1 MKYLIITLS
10 VIILALGL
18 YCKSLKADLEISEQ
32 NNKILENSI
41 KVQDET
47 ISKLKDDYSKIQS
60 ANSEL
65 NELYQ
70 NQMKRVQ
77 IQNAIN
83 SFENNLKSKTAELT
97 KSKTAELT
105 KSETVSAVSNAVSK
119 SSKECLVS
127 DHKTKVQYSIYK
139 CYKDPKCDI
148 LQ

>member
-1 MKYLIITLS
+1 MKYLIITFS
-10 VIILALGL
+10 VVILILGL

-65 NELYQ
+65 NELY
-70 NQMKRVQ
+70 NSQMKRVQ

-83 SFENNLKSKTAELT
+83 SFENNLKSKSAESVET
-97 KSKTAELT
+97 KES
-105 KSETVSAVSNAVSK
+105 SK
-119 SSKECLVS
+119 SSKECLVTE
-127 DHKTKVQYSIYK
+127 HKTKVQYSIYE

-148 LQ
+148 LR

>member
-1 MKYLIITLS
+1 MKYLIIALS
-10 VIILALGL
+10 VVVFALGL

-65 NELYQ
+65 NELY
-70 NQMKRVQ
+70 NSQMKRFQ
-77 IQNAIN
+77 IQDAIN
-83 SFENNLKSKTAELT
+83 SFENNLKSKSAELVE
-97 KSKTAELT
+97 SKEST
-105 KSETVSAVSNAVSK
+105 K
-119 SSKECLVS
+119 SSKECLVTG
-127 DHKTKVQYSIYK
+127 HKTKVQYSIYK

>member
-1 MKYLIITLS
+1 MKYLIIAFS
-10 VIILALGL
+10 VVILALGL
-18 YCKSLKADLEISEQ
+18 YCKSLKADLEVSEQ

-65 NELYQ
+65 NELY
-70 NQMKRVQ
+70 NSQMKRFQ
-77 IQNAIN
+77 IHDAIN
-83 SFENNLKSKTAELT
+83 SFENNLKSKSAELVE
-97 KSKTAELT
+97 SKEST
-105 KSETVSAVSNAVSK
+105 K

-127 DHKTKVQYSIYK
+127 EHKTRVQYSIYK
-139 CYKDPKCDI
+139 CYKDSKCDI

>member
-1 MKYLIITLS
+1 MKYLIIVLS
-10 VIILALGL
+10 VTIFALGL
-18 YCKSLKADLEISEQ
+18 YCKLLKSDLEISEQ
-32 NNKILENSI
+32 NNEILKNSL

-83 SFENNLKSKTAELT
+83 SFENNLKSK
-97 KSKTAELT
+97 SV
-105 KSETVSAVSNAVSK
+105 STVSNEVSK

-127 DHKTKVQYSIYK
+127 EHKTKVQYSIYE

-148 LQ
+148 LR

>member
-1 MKYLIITLS
+1 MKYLIVTFS
-10 VIILALGL
+10 VVILILGL
-18 YCKSLKADLEISEQ
+18 YCKSLKSDLEISEQ

-65 NELYQ
+65 NELY
-70 NQMKRVQ
+70 NSQMKRVQ

-83 SFENNLKSKTAELT
+83 SFENNLKSKTV
-97 KSKTAELT
+97 S
-105 KSETVSAVSNAVSK
+105 TVSNEVSSSVSK

-127 DHKTKVQYSIYK
+127 EHKTKVQYSIYE

-148 LQ
+148 LR

>member
-1 MKYLIITLS
+1 MKYLIIAFS
-10 VIILALGL
+10 VVILALGL
-18 YCKSLKADLEISEQ
+18 YCKSLKTDLEVSEQ

-65 NELYQ
+65 NELY
-70 NQMKRVQ
+70 NSQMKRFQ
-77 IQNAIN
+77 IHDAIN
-83 SFENNLKSKTAELT
+83 SFENNLKSKSAESVE
-97 KSKTAELT
+97 SKEST
-105 KSETVSAVSNAVSK
+105 K

-127 DHKTKVQYSIYK
+127 EHKTKVQYSIYK
-139 CYKDPKCDI
+139 CYKDSKCDI

>member
-1 MKYLIITLS
+1 MKYLIIAFS
-10 VIILALGL
+10 VVILALGL
-18 YCKSLKADLEISEQ
+18 YCKSLKSDLEVSEQ

-65 NELYQ
+65 NELY
-70 NQMKRVQ
+70 NSQMKRFQ
-77 IQNAIN
+77 IHDAIN
-83 SFENNLKSKTAELT
+83 SFENNLKSKSAELVE
-97 KSKTAELT
+97 SKEST
-105 KSETVSAVSNAVSK
+105 K

-127 DHKTKVQYSIYK
+127 EHKTKVQYSIYK
-139 CYKDPKCDI
+139 CYKDSKCDI

>member
-1 MKYLIITLS
+1 MKYLIVAFS

-18 YCKSLKADLEISEQ
+18 YCKSLKADLEVSEQ

-65 NELYQ
+65 NELY
-70 NQMKRVQ
+70 NSQMKRFQ
-77 IQNAIN
+77 IKDAIN
-83 SFENNLKSKTAELT
+83 SFENNLKSKTSELVE
-97 KSKTAELT
+97 SKEST
-105 KSETVSAVSNAVSK
+105 K

-127 DHKTKVQYSIYK
+127 EHKTKVQYSIYK

>member
-1 MKYLIITLS
+1 MKYLIVTFS
-10 VIILALGL
+10 VVILILGL
-18 YCKSLKADLEISEQ
+18 YCKSLKSDLEISEQ

-83 SFENNLKSKTAELT
+83 SFENNLKS
-97 KSKTAELT
+97 
-105 KSETVSAVSNAVSK
+105 ETVSAVSSAVSK

-127 DHKTKVQYSIYK
+127 EHKTKVQYSIYE
-139 CYKDPKCDI
+139 CYKNPKCDI
-148 LQ
+148 LR

>member
-1 MKYLIITLS
+1 MKYLIVTFS
-10 VIILALGL
+10 VVILILGL
-18 YCKSLKADLEISEQ
+18 YCKSLKSDLEISEQ

-65 NELYQ
+65 NELY
-70 NQMKRVQ
+70 NSQMKRVQ

-83 SFENNLKSKTAELT
+83 SFENNLKS
-97 KSKTAELT
+97 
-105 KSETVSAVSNAVSK
+105 ETVSTVSSAVSK

-127 DHKTKVQYSIYK
+127 EYKTKVQYSIYE

-148 LQ
+148 LR

>member
-1 MKYLIITLS
+1 MKYLIVTFS
-10 VIILALGL
+10 VVILILGL
-18 YCKSLKADLEISEQ
+18 YCKSLKSDLEISEQ

-47 ISKLKDDYSKIQS
+47 ISKLKDDYSKIQN

-83 SFENNLKSKTAELT
+83 SFENNLKSKT
-97 KSKTAELT
+97 
-105 KSETVSAVSNAVSK
+105 VSAVSNAVSK

-127 DHKTKVQYSIYK
+127 EHKTKVQYSIYK

>member
-1 MKYLIITLS
+1 MKYLIIAFS
-10 VIILALGL
+10 VVILALGL
-18 YCKSLKADLEISEQ
+18 YCKSLKADLEVSEQ

-65 NELYQ
+65 NELY
-70 NQMKRVQ
+70 NSQMKRFQ
-77 IQNAIN
+77 IHDAIN
-83 SFENNLKSKTAELT
+83 SFENNLKSKTAELVE
-97 KSKTAELT
+97 SKEST
-105 KSETVSAVSNAVSK
+105 K

-127 DHKTKVQYSIYK
+127 EHKTKVQYSIYK

>member
-1 MKYLIITLS
+1 MKYLIIAFS
-10 VIILALGL
+10 VVILALGL

-65 NELYQ
+65 NELY
-70 NQMKRVQ
+70 NSQMKRFQ
-77 IQNAIN
+77 IKDAIN
-83 SFENNLKSKTAELT
+83 SFENNLKSKSAELVE
-97 KSKTAELT
+97 SKEST
-105 KSETVSAVSNAVSK
+105 K
-119 SSKECLVS
+119 SSKECLVTE
-127 DHKTKVQYSIYK
+127 HKTKVQYSIYK
-139 CYKDPKCDI
+139 CYKDSKCDI

>member
-1 MKYLIITLS
+1 MKYLIITFS

-18 YCKSLKADLEISEQ
+18 YCKSLKADLEVSEQ

-65 NELYQ
+65 NELY
-70 NQMKRVQ
+70 NSQMKRFQ
-77 IQNAIN
+77 IKDAIN
-83 SFENNLKSKTAELT
+83 SFENNLKSKSAELVE
-97 KSKTAELT
+97 SKEST
-105 KSETVSAVSNAVSK
+105 K

-127 DHKTKVQYSIYK
+127 EHKTKVQYSIYK
-139 CYKDPKCDI
+139 CYKDSKCDI

>member
-1 MKYLIITLS
+1 MKYLIVTFS
-10 VIILALGL
+10 VLILVLWL
-18 YCKSLKADLEISEQ
+18 YCKSLKSDLEISEQ

-65 NELYQ
+65 NELYK
-70 NQMKRVQ
+70 NQMKRFQ
-77 IQNAIN
+77 IHDAIN

-97 KSKTAELT
+97 KSKT
-105 KSETVSAVSNAVSK
+105 VSAVSSAVSK

-127 DHKTKVQYSIYK
+127 EHKTKVQYSIYK

>member
-1 MKYLIITLS
+1 MKYLIVAFS
-10 VIILALGL
+10 VVILVLGV
-18 YCKSLKADLEISEQ
+18 YCKSLKSDLEISEQ
-32 NNKILENSI
+32 NNEILKNSI

-77 IQNAIN
+77 IHDAIN
-83 SFENNLKSKTAELT
+83 SFENNLKSKT
-97 KSKTAELT
+97 
-105 KSETVSAVSNAVSK
+105 VSAVSNTVSK

-127 DHKTKVQYSIYK
+127 EHKTKVQYSIYE
-139 CYKDPKCDI
+139 CYKDPKCEI
-148 LQ
+148 LR

>member
-1 MKYLIITLS
+1 MKYLIIAFS
-10 VIILALGL
+10 VVILALGL

-65 NELYQ
+65 NELY
-70 NQMKRVQ
+70 NSQMKRFQ
-77 IQNAIN
+77 IHDAIN
-83 SFENNLKSKTAELT
+83 SFENNLKSKTAELVE
-97 KSKTAELT
+97 SKEST
-105 KSETVSAVSNAVSK
+105 K

-127 DHKTKVQYSIYK
+127 EHKTKVQYSIYK
-139 CYKDPKCDI
+139 CYKDSKCDI

>member
-1 MKYLIITLS
+1 MKYLIVTFS
-10 VIILALGL
+10 VLILILGL
-18 YCKSLKADLEISEQ
+18 YCKSLKSDLEISEQ

-70 NQMKRVQ
+70 NQMKKVQ

-83 SFENNLKSKTAELT
+83 SFENNLKS
-97 KSKTAELT
+97 
-105 KSETVSAVSNAVSK
+105 ETVSAVSSAVSK

-127 DHKTKVQYSIYK
+127 EHKTKVQYSIYE

-148 LQ
+148 LR

>member
-1 MKYLIITLS
+1 MKYLIITFS
-10 VIILALGL
+10 VVILILGL
-18 YCKSLKADLEISEQ
+18 YCKSLKSDLEISEQ

-65 NELYQ
+65 NELYK
-70 NQMKRVQ
+70 NQMKRFQ
-77 IQNAIN
+77 IHDAIN
-83 SFENNLKSKTAELT
+83 SFENNLKS
-97 KSKTAELT
+97 
-105 KSETVSAVSNAVSK
+105 ETVSTVSSAVSK

-127 DHKTKVQYSIYK
+127 EHKTKVQYSIYE

-148 LQ
+148 LR

>member
-1 MKYLIITLS
+1 MKYLIIAFS
-10 VIILALGL
+10 VVILALGL

-77 IQNAIN
+77 IQNTIN
-83 SFENNLKSKTAELT
+83 SFENNLKLE
-97 KSKTAELT
+97 
-105 KSETVSAVSNAVSK
+105 NAANAANAANASK
-119 SSKECLVS
+119 SSKECLIPE
-127 DHKTKVQYSIYK
+127 HKTKVQYSIYE

-148 LQ
+148 LR

>member
-1 MKYLIITLS
+1 MKYLIITFS
-10 VIILALGL
+10 VLILALGL

-97 KSKTAELT
+97 KS
-105 KSETVSAVSNAVSK
+105 SK

-127 DHKTKVQYSIYK
+127 EHKTKVQYSIYK

>member
-1 MKYLIITLS
+1 MKYLIIAFS
-10 VIILALGL
+10 VVILALGL
-18 YCKSLKADLEISEQ
+18 YCKSLKADLEVSEQ

-65 NELYQ
+65 NELY
-70 NQMKRVQ
+70 NSQMKRFQ
-77 IQNAIN
+77 IHDAIN
-83 SFENNLKSKTAELT
+83 SFENNLKSKSAELVE
-97 KSKTAELT
+97 SKE
-105 KSETVSAVSNAVSK
+105 SSK

-127 DHKTKVQYSIYK
+127 EHKTKVQYSIYK

>member
-1 MKYLIITLS
+1 MKYLIITFS
-10 VIILALGL
+10 VVILALGL

-65 NELYQ
+65 NELY
-70 NQMKRVQ
+70 NSQMKRFQ
-77 IQNAIN
+77 IHDAIN
-83 SFENNLKSKTAELT
+83 SFENNLKSKTAESVET
-97 KSKTAELT
+97 KES
-105 KSETVSAVSNAVSK
+105 SK

-127 DHKTKVQYSIYK
+127 EHKTKVQYSIYE

-148 LQ
+148 LR

>member
-1 MKYLIITLS
+1 MKYLIITFS
-10 VIILALGL
+10 VVILALGL
-18 YCKSLKADLEISEQ
+18 YCKSLKADLEVSEQ

-65 NELYQ
+65 NELY
-70 NQMKRVQ
+70 NSQMKRFQ
-77 IQNAIN
+77 IKDAIN
-83 SFENNLKSKTAELT
+83 SFENNLKSKSAELVE
-97 KSKTAELT
+97 SKEST
-105 KSETVSAVSNAVSK
+105 K

-127 DHKTKVQYSIYK
+127 EHKTKVQYSIYK
-139 CYKDPKCDI
+139 CYKDSKCDI

>member
-1 MKYLIITLS
+1 MKYLIITFS

-18 YCKSLKADLEISEQ
+18 YCKSLKSDLEVSEQ

-65 NELYQ
+65 NELY
-70 NQMKRVQ
+70 NSQMKRFQ
-77 IQNAIN
+77 IHDAIN
-83 SFENNLKSKTAELT
+83 SFENNLKSKSAELVE
-97 KSKTAELT
+97 SKEST
-105 KSETVSAVSNAVSK
+105 K

-127 DHKTKVQYSIYK
+127 EHKTKVQYSIYK
-139 CYKDPKCDI
+139 CYKDSKCDI

>member
-1 MKYLIITLS
+1 MKYLIITFS
-10 VIILALGL
+10 VVILILGL
-18 YCKSLKADLEISEQ
+18 YCKSLKSDLEISEQ

-83 SFENNLKSKTAELT
+83 SFENNLKS
-97 KSKTAELT
+97 
-105 KSETVSAVSNAVSK
+105 ETVSAVSSAVSK

-127 DHKTKVQYSIYK
+127 EHKTKVQYSIYE

-148 LQ
+148 LR

>member
-1 MKYLIITLS
+1 MKYLIIAFS
-10 VIILALGL
+10 VVILALGL

-65 NELYQ
+65 NELY
-70 NQMKRVQ
+70 NSQMKRFQ
-77 IQNAIN
+77 IHDAIN
-83 SFENNLKSKTAELT
+83 SFENNLKSKSAELVE
-97 KSKTAELT
+97 SKEST
-105 KSETVSAVSNAVSK
+105 K

-127 DHKTKVQYSIYK
+127 EHKTKVQYSIYK

>member
-1 MKYLIITLS
+1 MKYLIIAFS
-10 VIILALGL
+10 VVILALGL
-18 YCKSLKADLEISEQ
+18 YCKSLKADLEVSEQ

-65 NELYQ
+65 NELY
-70 NQMKRVQ
+70 NSQMKRFQ
-77 IQNAIN
+77 IHDAIN
-83 SFENNLKSKTAELT
+83 SFENNLKSKTAELVE
-97 KSKTAELT
+97 SKE
-105 KSETVSAVSNAVSK
+105 SSK

-127 DHKTKVQYSIYK
+127 EHKTKVQYSIYK
-139 CYKDPKCDI
+139 CYKDSKCDI

>member
-1 MKYLIITLS
+1 MKYLIIAFS
-10 VIILALGL
+10 VVILALGL

-65 NELYQ
+65 NELY
-70 NQMKRVQ
+70 NSQMKRFQ
-77 IQNAIN
+77 IHDAIN
-83 SFENNLKSKTAELT
+83 SFENNLKSKSAELVET
-97 KSKTAELT
+97 KES
-105 KSETVSAVSNAVSK
+105 SK
-119 SSKECLVS
+119 SSKECLVPE
-127 DHKTKVQYSIYK
+127 HKTKVQYSIYK
-139 CYKDPKCDI
+139 CYKDSKCDI

>member
-1 MKYLIITLS
+1 MKYLIIAFS
-10 VIILALGL
+10 VVILALGL
-18 YCKSLKADLEISEQ
+18 YCKSLKADLEVSEQ

-65 NELYQ
+65 NELY
-70 NQMKRVQ
+70 NSQMKRFQ
-77 IQNAIN
+77 IHDAIN
-83 SFENNLKSKTAELT
+83 SFENNLKSKSAELVE
-97 KSKTAELT
+97 SKE
-105 KSETVSAVSNAVSK
+105 SSK

-127 DHKTKVQYSIYK
+127 EHKTKVQYSIYK
-139 CYKDPKCDI
+139 CYKDSKCDI

>member
-1 MKYLIITLS
+1 MKYLIVTFS
-10 VIILALGL
+10 VVILILGL

-83 SFENNLKSKTAELT
+83 SFENNLKSKTV
-97 KSKTAELT
+97 S
-105 KSETVSAVSNAVSK
+105 TVSNEVSK

-127 DHKTKVQYSIYK
+127 EHNTKVQYSIYK